1 MSTNY
6 FWHSTFS
13 KTKISRSENKLDID
27 FKDKSLSVTKE
38 EIESVKLIK
47 SRDSKYNKVAIAFP
61 LTLFVIFI
69 LNFEIEFLHLFGYA
83 LFMLPFFAFAYY
95 FKFNKY
101 KLILVTTNKEK
112 IRIDANSKWRN
123 EIKSLFYVLNSWNTK
138 KSTSS

>member
-47 SRDSKYNKVAIAFP
+47 SKDSKYNKIAIAFP

-69 LNFEIEFLHLFGYA
+69 LNFEIEFLHLFGSA

-123 EIKSLFYVLNSWNTK
+123 EIKSLFYILNSWNTK